1 MDAGSLA
8 QRAGNMGELDI
19 SAHPLLDQGRKQSGC
34 EAEHQAQCPHSV
46 DPNDRGG
53 RRTRKIVLRRDEC
66 TIRELLRNLPEIKRI
81 SVAGIGGQL
90 FIAFNEKGSDGC
102 RE

>member
-1 MDAGSLA
+1 M
-8 QRAGNMGELDI
+8 
-19 SAHPLLDQGRKQSGC
+19 
-34 EAEHQAQCPHSV
+34 
-46 DPNDRGG
+46 
-53 RRTRKIVLRRDEC
+53 RKIGLRRDEC

-90 FIAFNEKGSDGC
+90 FIAFNEKGSNGC

>member
-1 MDAGSLA
+1 M
-8 QRAGNMGELDI
+8 REFDI

-34 EAEHQAQCPHSV
+34 EAEHQAQRPHRV
-46 DPNDRGG
+46 DTNNGGG
-53 RRTRKIVLRRDEC
+53 RGMRKIGLRRDEC

-81 SVAGIGGQL
+81 LVAGIGGQL
-90 FIAFNEKGSDGC
+90 FVAFNEKGSNGC

>member
-1 MDAGSLA
+1 MR
-8 QRAGNMGELDI
+8 QFDI

-34 EAEHQAQCPHSV
+34 EAKHKAQCPHRV
-46 DPNDRGG
+46 DINDGDG
-53 RRTRKIVLRRDEC
+53 RRMRKIGLRRDEC
-66 TIRELLRNLPEIKRI
+66 IIRKLLRNLPEIKRI

-90 FIAFNEKGSDGC
+90 FIAFNEKGSNGR